1 VTQTGLLAGKAALV
15 TGGASG
21 IGRATALAFS
31 REGARVL
38 VADLAAAEGERVVG
52 EIRAAGGGAC
62 FLKVDV
68 TLEADVEAMVKCAV
82 SEFGRLDCA
91 VNNAGI
97 TGSGGEI
104 QDLGLEDW
112 SRTLAINLTG
122 VFLCMKH
129 ELAVMRAQKS
139 GAIVNMSSGAGV
151 IAVPGLSA
159 YCASKHGVLGLTKTA
174 AVENARSGVRVNAI
188 LPGSTDTPMLAQ
200 AMSSDPKLR
209 KLIESSSPAGRLGL
223 PEEIAEAAVWLC
235 SDRASFV
242 SGESMLVDG
251 GSVAR

>member
-1 VTQTGLLAGKAALV
+1 MKGSGLLTGKAALV

-21 IGRATALAFS
+21 IGRATALACA

-38 VADLAAAEGERVVG
+38 VADTQVEGGQSITG
-52 EIRAAGGGAC
+52 EIRDAGGTAC

-68 TLEADVEAMVKCAV
+68 TREEDVEAMVACAV

-97 TGSGGEI
+97 TGGGGAI
-104 QDLGLEDW
+104 PDLSLEQW
-112 SRTLAINLTG
+112 SQTLAINLTG
-122 VFLCMKH
+122 VFLCLKH
-129 ELAVMRAQKS
+129 ELRVMRAQKS
-139 GAIVNMSSGAGV
+139 GAIVNLSSGAGV
-151 IAVPGLSA
+151 IAVPGLAA

-188 LPGSTDTPMLAQ
+188 LPGSTDTPMLAK
-200 AMSSDPKLR
+200 AMSGDPRLR
-209 KLIESSSPAGRLGL
+209 KIIETSSPAGRLGL

-251 GSVAR
+251 GAVAR